1 MRWEKNAHSF
11 LYKAAPRGRKGGG
24 GGWATRLESSSDSNE
39 GSASCEARRH
49 GRLNIGYGIALAK
62 TVTDK
67 EAKLLLKERVVRG
80 LLARLKRSRIPM
92 TVAWVRHGEDC
103 CMGGMGETWR
113 GQTVAWVLHGEDR
126 LYSNETVAWDSLVA
140 HHWGVR
146 S

>member
-49 GRLNIGYGIALAK
+49 GRLKIGYGIALAK

-80 LLARLKRSRIPM
+80 SLARLKRSRIPM
-92 TVAWVRHGEDC
+92 TVAWVRHGED
-103 CMGGMGETWR
+103 
-113 GQTVAWVLHGEDR
+113 R
-126 LYSNETVAWDSLVA
+126 LYTNETVAWDSRVA